1 LIIDHLETQRIHLP
15 VTFSAVFLPTNL
27 SPLPVL
33 PRDGVQGGAGGEVF
47 DDFVRAGDVRKVLLG
62 GGGEAPVE
70 GISSVDLDSFAGR
83 ADVPCP
89 SVARWTDSPQVTLP
103 VPEPRRVHPAFEALA
118 PMRRATPP
126 VPQEL
131 MDCEASFG
139 GVKLSDRWWVIGMGL
154 AAAAILFSGAA
165 VDYISREA
173 VRRSGLA
180 AEPEIQVIR
189 SLPAE
194 RGQSEDRRPEEIAA
208 TLRPDEKR

>member
-1 LIIDHLETQRIHLP
+1 
-15 VTFSAVFLPTNL
+15 VFLPTNL

-33 PRDGVQGGAGGEVF
+33 PRDGVRGGAGDEVF
-47 DDFVRAGDVRKVLLG
+47 DDFVRAVDVRKVLLG

-83 ADVPCP
+83 ADVSCP
-89 SVARWTDSPQVTLP
+89 SVARWADSPQVMLS
-103 VPEPRRVHPAFEALA
+103 ERESRRVHPAFETLA
-118 PMRRATPP
+118 PIRRATPP
-126 VPQEL
+126 VPREL

-173 VRRSGLA
+173 VRRSGFT

-189 SLPAE
+189 SLPDE
-194 RGQSEDRRPEEIAA
+194 RGQAEDRRPEEIAA

>member
-1 LIIDHLETQRIHLP
+1 M
-15 VTFSAVFLPTNL
+15 FLPTNL

-33 PRDGVQGGAGGEVF
+33 PRDGVQAGSSDEAF

-62 GGGEAPVE
+62 AGGDAPVE

-89 SVARWTDSPQVTLP
+89 SAARWADTPPVTLS
-103 VPEPRRVHPAFEALA
+103 VPEPLLVHPAFEIL
-118 PMRRATPP
+118 PPQRRAAPP
-126 VPQEL
+126 VPRVV

-165 VDYISREA
+165 VDYISRDA
-173 VRRSGLA
+173 VRRSGGGEESA
-180 AEPEIQVIR
+180 SQVIR
-189 SLPAE
+189 QVPVAPIPSTE
-194 RGQSEDRRPEEIAA
+194 SRPEEIAA
-208 TLRPDEKR
+208 TVGPDGKR